1 MGKKK
6 SRSWI
11 GGKSS
16 RAAYGPSSA
25 RRTKRPRVRALAIT
39 SAAASSCAAASPS
52 ASGPSETTTYPPWDG
67 EGTYV
72 LEDKIVYQPFIDLEE
87 YKHLDCYGVTTDI
100 ASGAYLPVV
109 AT

>member
-1 MGKKK
+1 
-6 SRSWI
+6 
-11 GGKSS
+11 
-16 RAAYGPSSA
+16 
-25 RRTKRPRVRALAIT
+25 
-39 SAAASSCAAASPS
+39 
-52 ASGPSETTTYPPWDG
+52 
-67 EGTYV
+67 